1 MEKEEK
7 IINNFLCS
15 IPETVQIL
23 EIKDLERVL
32 DNETKSRKSQLA
44 LLSDFSQIVR
54 NECVLNAHFFSFYD
68 IPDLIVKRKYQR
80 KDYDYIIK
88 LLNKVK
94 KTYLVQKSLVIK
106 DKPIDQIEITDEDL
120 VPLEIFDQVIS
131 VLENKFEER
140 KQLLFSLIQKA
151 KVEAQAK
158 IKSLGV
164 DTDKT
169 KKIVENSTFVT
180 FLNHS
185 LEGLHAQVFT
195 QSYKH

>member
-54 NECVLNAHFFSFYD
+54 NECVLNAHYFSFYD

-140 KQLLFSLIQKA
+140 KQLLFSLIQNCF
-151 KVEAQAK
+151 
-158 IKSLGV
+158 IHTSM
-164 DTDKT
+164 
-169 KKIVENSTFVT
+169 KK
-180 FLNHS
+180 
-185 LEGLHAQVFT
+185 
-195 QSYKH
+195 KK